1 MKSRQNRILIFH
13 THTFFLHCQPD
24 ISGRTSDPDLVLIYT
39 SRYRNH
45 NLCLFSCFQ
54 RHFLK
59 SFQFLKRL
67 IFSSGPSAPDTPE
80 QSLFQKQ
87 FPYFLLYRKFPSSR
101 LFALLLHP
109 NTQML
114 YRKDRVRNK
123 TAVLSQRYHYS
134 DSLQTHLPYN
144 AQIFLPEILRW
155 RVQNSLY
162 VSYKRSPAVFR
173 TD

>member
-24 ISGRTSDPDLVLIYT
+24 ISGRTSNPDFILIYT
-39 SRYRNH
+39 SCCQNH
-45 NLCLFSCFQ
+45 NFRLFSCFQ
-54 RHFLK
+54 RHFFK

-67 IFSSGPSAPDTPE
+67 IFSSVLRR
-80 QSLFQKQ
+80 QIHLNSLFSKNSSRI
-87 FPYFLLYRKFPSSR
+87 FYFTGNFNLPVFLLYLCIRIRKCCIG
-101 LFALLLHP
+101 
-109 NTQML
+109 
-114 YRKDRVRNK
+114 K
-123 TAVLSQRYHYS
+123 TVSKTKLRFY
-134 DSLQTHLPYN
+134 LKG
-144 AQIFLPEILRW
+144 FLPEILRW